1 MTEKL
6 QNKLYK
12 KFNKIFTQKE
22 LSLRWGFECD
32 DGWYEL
38 IYSLCDKIQAYID
51 ETKCQ
56 QVIATQ
62 VKEKFGSLR
71 FYTALDLLNEDD
83 VIDDVDD
90 VHYGAIQ
97 AMIDAAS
104 EQSLKTCESTGGY
117 GTLNKRGTWL
127 KTLSKESSVLLGYEP
142 CEKQEVVLFVR
153 NCGLSKARIVSIKP
167 PRSPLK

>member
-12 KFNKIFTQKE
+12 KFNKIFTQKG

-51 ETKCQ
+51 EVKCQ

-71 FYTALDLLNEDD
+71 FYTAFDLLNEDD
-83 VIDDVDD
+83 VIDDI
-90 VHYGAIQ
+90 HYDAIQ
-97 AMIDAAS
+97 AMINTAS
-104 EQSLKTCESTGGY
+104 EESLKTCEATGGY
-117 GTLNKRGTWL
+117 GTLNKRGSWL
-127 KTLSKESSVLLGYEP
+127 KTLSKESSVLLGYNA
-142 CEKQEVVLFVR
+142 CEKAELALFVK
-153 NCGLSKARIVSIKP
+153 SE
-167 PRSPLK
+167 

>member
-6 QNKLYK
+6 QNQLYK

-51 ETKCQ
+51 EAKCQ

-83 VIDDVDD
+83 VIDDIDD
-90 VHYGAIQ
+90 IHYDAIQ
-97 AMIDAAS
+97 AMIDTAS
-104 EQSLKTCESTGGY
+104 EESLKTCEVTGGH
-117 GTLNKRGTWL
+117 GTLNKRGNWL
-127 KTLSKESSVLLGYEP
+127 KTLSKESSILLGYKP
-142 CEKQEVVLFVR
+142 CEKAELALFVK
-153 NCGLSKARIVSIKP
+153 S
-167 PRSPLK
+167 

>member
-22 LSLRWGFECD
+22 LSLRWGREQVVYAGSLRWGFECD

-38 IYSLCDKIQAYID
+38 IYGLCEKIQVYID
-51 ETKCQ
+51 EAKCH

-71 FYTALDLLNEDD
+71 FYIAFDLLNEDD
-83 VIDDVDD
+83 VIDDI
-90 VHYGAIQ
+90 HYDAIQ
-97 AMIDAAS
+97 AMIDTAS
-104 EQSLKTCESTGGY
+104 EESLKTCEVTGGH
-117 GTLNKRGTWL
+117 GTLNKRGSWL
-127 KTLSKESSVLLGYEP
+127 KTLSKESSILLGYKP
-142 CEKQEVVLFVR
+142 CEK
-153 NCGLSKARIVSIKP
+153 
-167 PRSPLK
+167 

>member
-12 KFNKIFTQKE
+12 KFNKIFTQKG

-38 IYSLCDKIQAYID
+38 IYGLCEKIQAYID
-51 ETKCQ
+51 EAKCH

-71 FYTALDLLNEDD
+71 FYIAFDLLNEDD
-83 VIDDVDD
+83 VIDDI
-90 VHYGAIQ
+90 HYDAIQ
-97 AMIDAAS
+97 AMIDTAS
-104 EQSLKTCESTGGY
+104 EESLKTCEVTGGH
-117 GTLNKRGTWL
+117 GTLNKRGNWL
-127 KTLSKESSVLLGYEP
+127 KTLSKESSVLLGHNP
-142 CEKQEVVLFVR
+142 CEKAELALFVK
-153 NCGLSKARIVSIKP
+153 SE
-167 PRSPLK
+167 

>member
-12 KFNKIFTQKE
+12 TFNKIFTQKDQ
-22 LSLRWGFECD
+22 SLRWGFECD

-38 IYSLCDKIQAYID
+38 IYSLCEKIQAYID
-51 ETKCQ
+51 EVKCQ

-71 FYTALDLLNEDD
+71 FYTAFELLNEDD
-83 VIDDVDD
+83 VIND

-97 AMIDAAS
+97 TMIDKAS
-104 EQSLKTCESTGGY
+104 EQSLKTCEVSGGY
-117 GTLNKRGTWL
+117 GTLHKRGTWL
-127 KTLSKESSVLLGYEP
+127 KTLSKESSVLLGYKS
-142 CEKQEVVLFVR
+142 CDKH
-153 NCGLSKARIVSIKP
+153 N
-167 PRSPLK
+167 

>member
-6 QNKLYK
+6 QNQLYK
-12 KFNKIFTQKE
+12 KFNRIFTQKG

-38 IYSLCDKIQAYID
+38 IYGLCEKIQAYID
-51 ETKCQ
+51 EAKCQ

-71 FYTALDLLNEDD
+71 FYAALDLLNEDD
-83 VIDDVDD
+83 VFDD
-90 VHYGAIQ
+90 VHCGAIQ

-104 EQSLKTCESTGGY
+104 EQSLKTCEVTGGY
-117 GTLNKRGTWL
+117 GTLNKRGNWL
-127 KTLSKESSVLLGYEP
+127 KTLSKESSILLGYRP
-142 CEKQEVVLFVR
+142 CEKAESDLFV
-153 NCGLSKARIVSIKP
+153 KP
-167 PRSPLK
+167 EYS

>member
-12 KFNKIFTQKE
+12 KFNKIFTHKE

-71 FYTALDLLNEDD
+71 FYTAFDLLNEDD
-83 VIDDVDD
+83 VIDD

-97 AMIDAAS
+97 AMIDQAS
-104 EQSLKTCESTGGY
+104 EQSLKTCEATGGH
-117 GTLNKRGTWL
+117 GTLNKRGSWL
-127 KTLSKESSVLLGYEP
+127 KTLSKESSILLGYKP
-142 CEKQEVVLFVR
+142 CEKAELSLFTK
-153 NCGLSKARIVSIKP
+153 SE
-167 PRSPLK
+167 